1 MSHSSRV
8 HAALA
13 CIIQKRKRGP
23 FRANF
28 PEREASRRSIDRAR
42 GARKCSQCPEQLDC
56 PRDRDFNPELIR
68 ADGANANAA
77 GRRCLENG
85 ASDLRSKEKRNGAWH
100 VAANASGRGSRAIY
114 EDYAH
119 NCNGGKEAEG
129 RENLNRRS
137 RSAGREET
145 AREETGASP
154 ARGPRY
160 FRLNNSEVISSGLG

>member
-1 MSHSSRV
+1 LIAQEV
-8 HAALA
+8 LA
-13 CIIQKRKRGP
+13 SASDVP
-23 FRANF
+23 SNLTA
-28 PEREASRRSIDRAR
+28 REIRI
-42 GARKCSQCPEQLDC
+42 LI
-56 PRDRDFNPELIR
+56 PELIR
-68 ADGANANAA
+68 ADRANANAA

-85 ASDLRSKEKRNGAWH
+85 ASDSRSEEKRNGAWH
-100 VAANASGRGSRAIY
+100 VAANASGRGSRTIY

-129 RENLNRRS
+129 HENLNRRS